1 MRHKT
6 FVEPR
11 DFFRQDAVVLGAFVL
26 FWFLILAGSG
36 SLFSGYHLADDH
48 EVLRMGRDVAKE
60 GVRLQAKKW
69 IDIDLSVA
77 HRFKPVYYLHRV
89 IEARLFGSNF
99 LLWKVYTGCLAILAS
114 FLLYRFGRWLGWS
127 LTEAFLFP
135 LLVFVG
141 KQSVVWWSLGPQE
154 TIGMTMLAVALAC
167 MVKMIAAKRN
177 KGLWASLFIIFTVL
191 MSLSKESFI
200 ALLPAFMFWIVWL
213 KREKTAASWNNALR
227 SHAGPILALGLIFV
241 LEILF
246 IFRYVGIGGYST
258 KAGGLDGFT
267 PLAYLKTAVMMSL
280 SVSAVGYGL
289 IFVFGFLFIYL
300 VHGSNHKASAAQGVS
315 FLGDFGASLVLF
327 LLIVGPQ
334 CILYARSGFYGR
346 YLLPLLFGYAVLL
359 IYFLDYLRRHKN
371 RYFLPLPS
379 CDTPKGRMITR
390 WFLAAGFA
398 FVLSGVLLLLRRDWS
413 MKIFALLGRPTRAFA
428 DLLKPALI
436 LLLAGGISVFFYA
449 ISHKKNVKPLA
460 LYHVIFCL
468 TIAFLVLKAVNFI
481 QLRDFVREGR
491 QLSAIRSLVQEH
503 TLPQDA
509 ILVVRDPVY
518 PENGYSLKVMLNM
531 LSDRPRVFV
540 FGDLGI
546 FGVNG
551 DHDLNRW
558 YDSHFINR
566 GFSELSD
573 RKTIRFIIVQGGPTR
588 LQQEQDFLSRIRP
601 YLDIQMFQREDVDP
615 FVVYFARKT

>member
-1 MRHKT
+1 MTRQGMRET
-6 FVEPR
+6 T
-11 DFFRQDAVVLGAFVL
+11 DLSTIFFRQHVVVFFCFFA
-26 FWFLILAGSG
+26 FWFLLLAVSG

-48 EVLRMGRDVAKE
+48 EVLRMGRDVANE
-60 GVRLQAKKW
+60 GVWLQAKKW

-99 LLWKVYTGCLAILAS
+99 LSWKVYTGCLAILAS

-127 LTEAFLFP
+127 LTEAILFP

-141 KQSVVWWSLGPQE
+141 KQSVIWWSLGPQE
-154 TIGMTMLAVALAC
+154 TIGMTMLAAALAC
-167 MVKMIAAKRN
+167 MVQMITAKRN

-200 ALLPAFMFWIVWL
+200 VLLPAFMFWIVWL
-213 KREKTAASWNNALR
+213 KRAKTAASWRNSLR
-227 SHAGPILALGLIFV
+227 SHICPVLILGLIFV
-241 LEILF
+241 FEIFF
-246 IFRYVGIGGYST
+246 IVHYVGIGGYSA
-258 KAGGLDGFT
+258 KAGGIDGFT
-267 PLAYLKTAVMMSL
+267 PLAYLKTAVLVSL

-289 IFVFGFLFIYL
+289 IFV
-300 VHGSNHKASAAQGVS
+300 
-315 FLGDFGASLVLF
+315 LGF
-327 LLIVGPQ
+327 LLIVFSQSGRTDQGISVLGEFGAPLTLFFLITGPQ
-334 CILYARSGFYGR
+334 CVLYARSGFYGR
-346 YLLPLLFGYAVLL
+346 YLLPLLFGFAVLL
-359 IYFLDYLRRHKN
+359 IYFLDYLRRYKS
-371 RYFLPLPS
+371 RYMLPLPP
-379 CDTPKGRMITR
+379 CGTPRGRMMSTC
-390 WFLAAGFA
+390 FLAAGFVFA
-398 FVLSGVLLLLRRDWS
+398 LGGVLLLRRDWS
-413 MKIFALLGRPTRAFA
+413 MNIFVLLGKPTEAFA

-436 LLLAGGISVFFYA
+436 LFLAGGISIFLYV
-449 ISHKKNVKPLA
+449 ISHKKNVKPLP
-460 LYHVIFCL
+460 LYYVVLCL
-468 TIAFLVLKAVNFI
+468 TIALLVLKTTNFI
-481 QLRDFVREGR
+481 QLKDFTWEGR

-540 FGDLGI
+540 FGDLGV

-551 DHDLNRW
+551 NHDLNRW
-558 YDSHFINR
+558 YDSHFING

-573 RKTIRFIIVQGGPTR
+573 KKAIRFIIVQGGSTR
-588 LQQEQDFLSRIRP
+588 LQQERVFLSQIRP
-601 YLDIQMFQREDVDP
+601 YLDMQMFQREDVDP